1 MDENIVLV
9 EEEKKELETHELHEE
24 EHDNYKIIELVEINK
39 NLNEETVRLQEEL
52 ARLRAETEQIKS
64 NYANQAV
71 VMSRG
76 SSVYEE
82 ENYREK
88 MRQQLE
94 EYQAHLEARRINE
107 ETLNIELNRQTM
119 EKEKALQEVE
129 IRNRFKDAEV
139 DRVLSL
145 RFEEYREKE
154 QKLHE
159 EYNKKI
165 SNNNKRM
172 PKKVK
177 KHEEDARLMSR
188 NVYDGSST
196 IRRPTTNYDDNDDND
211 DDDNY
216 DNDDDNDDGIDVTS
230 DISGNPTD
238 LSGNSVITFKKY
250 TYKEIEKEI
259 NDNYFDDKEYYS
271 CALDILATYL
281 RGQKLIYMESKS
293 HCEVRLNYLMMPAIL
308 LSTAATVLAAVI
320 KDFYWGAYLISG
332 VNGIIAFL
340 LAVVNYLKLDAASE
354 AHKTSAHQYDKLQT
368 TVEFMSGKT
377 LLFSY
382 DPSDNVISKKL
393 TDIENKIGEI
403 KGTNQFIIP
412 KKIRTMYPIVY
423 NTNVFLIIKKIEDV
437 RKRKINALKEI
448 KNTKN
453 YLKAVLKAR
462 RNKGLSNK
470 KIYTQIDLLQEEKD
484 KYINN
489 LLILKSAFSI
499 IDDMFV
505 KEMENAEKSK
515 KTWLKRKMYYLFFC
529 NLFHCNSYYFKL
541 LSKLCIK
548 LCCKSGFCADILND
562 EELWENDDD
571 NSKNSEY
578 ITDPKKLSLFIE
590 DIMNPFGRLDKI
602 EKDKR
607 KKEKGEKKEENKIH
621 ENKKVWDAIIKTKVL
636 VKENINMTEKLY
648 DKLEKGEL
656 NKKDDKC
663 EKDENNVL
671 TLKKPYN
678 IVNLKDKPN
687 FQDIR
692 LQIEGITE
700 YNPEFIEKRTS
711 RVSESSNNSLDCEIM
726 GESTY

>member
-1 MDENIVLV
+1 MEENIVLV
-9 EEEKKELETHELHEE
+9 EEEKKELETDELDET
-24 EHDNYKIIELVEINK
+24 YKIIELVEINK
-39 NLNEETVRLQEEL
+39 NLNEETMRLQEEL

-64 NYANQAV
+64 NYANQGV

-82 ENYREK
+82 ETHREK
-88 MRQQLE
+88 MRHQLKEYEACLE
-94 EYQAHLEARRINE
+94 ERRLNE
-107 ETLNIELNRQTM
+107 EALKRELDRQIIEKKQ
-119 EKEKALQEVE
+119 ALQEAE
-129 IRNRFKDAEV
+129 LRNISRDEEV
-139 DRVLSL
+139 DRMLSL

-172 PKKVK
+172 PKQIK
-177 KHEEDARLMSR
+177 KHEDTRLMSR

-196 IRRPTTNYDDNDDND
+196 IRRPKTNYDDNDNNDDND
-211 DDDNY
+211 DDD
-216 DNDDDNDDGIDVTS
+216 DDDNDDGIDVTS

-293 HCEVRLNYLMMPAIL
+293 YCEVRLNYLMMPSIL
-308 LSTAATVLAAVI
+308 LSTAATVLAAII

-423 NTNVFLIIKKIEDV
+423 NTNVFLIIKKIEDI

-484 KYINN
+484 RYINN

-515 KTWLKRKMYYLFFC
+515 KTWLKRKLYYLFFC

-541 LSKLCIK
+541 FWKLCIK
-548 LCCKSGFCADILND
+548 LYCKSGFCADILND

-671 TLKKPYN
+671 TLKKQYN

-687 FQDIR
+687 FQDIK

-726 GESTY
+726 GESTKL

>member
-1 MDENIVLV
+1 MEENIVLEKN
-9 EEEKKELETHELHEE
+9 EEEQQEKTGELDEE
-24 EHDNYKIIELVEINK
+24 ENGNYKIIKLLEINK
-39 NLNEETVRLQEEL
+39 KQNEETLRLQEEL
-52 ARLRAETEQIKS
+52 ARLYAETEQIKS
-64 NYANQAV
+64 NYANQEVA
-71 VMSRG
+71 MSRG
-76 SSVYEE
+76 SSVYEQ

-94 EYQAHLEARRINE
+94 EYEARLEEKRVNE
-107 ETLNIELNRQTM
+107 EALKRELDRQIIT
-119 EKEKALQEVE
+119 KEQALQEAE
-129 IRNRFKDAEV
+129 LRNISRDEEV

-172 PKKVK
+172 PKQIK
-177 KHEEDARLMSR
+177 KHEDTRLMSR

-196 IRRPTTNYDDNDDND
+196 IRRPSTNYDDNDNDN
-211 DDDNY
+211 
-216 DNDDDNDDGIDVTS
+216 DDNDDGIDITS
-230 DISGNPTD
+230 DISGNQVD
-238 LSGNSVITFKKY
+238 SSGNAIITFKKY

-293 HCEVRLNYLMMPAIL
+293 YCEVRLNYLMMPSIL
-308 LSTAATVLAAVI
+308 LSTAATVLAAII
-320 KDFYWGAYLISG
+320 KDFYWGAYLISA

-423 NTNVFLIIKKIEDV
+423 NTNVFLIIKKIEDI

-484 KYINN
+484 RYINN

-505 KEMENAEKSK
+505 KEMENAEKNK
-515 KTWLKRKMYYLFFC
+515 KTWLKRKLYYLFFC
-529 NLFHCNSYYFKL
+529 NLFHCNSYYLQLFW
-541 LSKLCIK
+541 KLCIK
-548 LCCKSGFCADILND
+548 LCCKTGFCNDILQD
-562 EELWENDDD
+562 EELWENNNND
-571 NSKNSEY
+571 KNNEY
-578 ITDPKKLSLFIE
+578 ITDPRKLSLFIE
-590 DIMNPFGRLDKI
+590 DIMNPFGRLDII
-602 EKDKR
+602 EKEKK
-607 KKEKGEKKEENKIH
+607 KKEKEKEKEKEKVVKIY
-621 ENKKVWDAIIKTKVL
+621 ENKKVWDAISKTKGL
-636 VKENINMTEKLY
+636 IKENINITENLY
-648 DKLEKGEL
+648 DRLEKGEL
-656 NKKDDKC
+656 NKKD

-671 TLKKPYN
+671 ILKKPSN

-687 FQDIR
+687 FEDIK
-692 LQIEGITE
+692 LQIEGITT
-700 YNPEFIEKRTS
+700 YTSEFTEKRTS
-711 RVSESSNNSLDCEIM
+711 RLSESSNNSLDCEIM
-726 GESTY
+726 GESTKL